1 METILQL
8 AARNTERAKQIVQ
21 ATDIINIWKSIG
33 AEINLVGSLKMGLMM
48 KHRDIDFHV
57 YTPRLTPAISFQAI
71 TQLAANPAIKRIE
84 YKNLIDTDEHC
95 IEWHAWYEDSDY
107 ELWQIDMIHILKG
120 SYYDGYFR
128 ASGRT
133 NLSGIDTRNP
143 GNHIETKVR
152 DSRRQRN
159 HGNRVLSS
167 RHSRRDK
174 KLFRFSKLAEN
185 TSCKRNYRLETL
197 TQ

>member
-1 METILQL
+1 METMLQL
-8 AARNTERAKQIVQ
+8 AARNTERARQIVQ

-95 IEWHAWYEDSDY
+95 IEWHAWYEDTDCES
-107 ELWQIDMIHILKG
+107 WQIDMIHILKG
-120 SYYDGYFR
+120 SYYDGYFEQVAER
-128 ASGRT
+128 ILAVLT
-133 NLSGIDTRNP
+133 PEI
-143 GNHIETKVR
+143 R
-152 DSRRQRN
+152 D
-159 HGNRVLSS
+159 
-167 RHSRRDK
+167 
-174 KLFRFSKLAEN
+174 
-185 TSCKRNYRLETL
+185 
-197 TQ
+197 